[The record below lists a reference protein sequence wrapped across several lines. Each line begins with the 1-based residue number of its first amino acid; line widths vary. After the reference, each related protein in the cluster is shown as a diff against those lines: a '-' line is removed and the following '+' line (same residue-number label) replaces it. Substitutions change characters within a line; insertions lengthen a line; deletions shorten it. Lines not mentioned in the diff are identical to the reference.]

1 MSKAIP
7 VVTVDGPSGAGK
19 GTISQLLAAQLG
31 FHYLDSGA
39 LYRLLAMAAQRHKVA
54 LDNVEGLAV
63 LAGHMDISFEMNP
76 DGGSPTVRLEGED
89 VSDLIRSEE
98 IGKLAS
104 LVAALPEVRQA
115 LLQRQR
121 VFAREPGLVADGRD
135 MGTVVFAQA
144 QAKIYLTASADERA
158 KRRYNQ
164 LISKEESDSL
174 PALIEKVKAR
184 DERDRKREVSPLR
197 PAEDAIVIDTT
208 GLTVQAVLAKV
219 RQHVDVRLGDS

>member
-1 MSKAIP
+1 MSKTIP

-219 RQHVDVRLGDS
+219 RQHVDLRLGH

>member
-115 LLQRQR
+115 LLQRQQ

-158 KRRYNQ
+158 KRRHNQ
-164 LISKEESDSL
+164 LIGKEESDSL

>member
-115 LLQRQR
+115 LLQRQQ

-158 KRRYNQ
+158 KRRHNQ
-164 LISKEESDSL
+164 LIGKEESDSL

-219 RQHVDVRLGDS
+219 RQHVDLRLGH

>member
-1 MSKAIP
+1 VSKAIP

-219 RQHVDVRLGDS
+219 RQHVDLRLGH

>member
-219 RQHVDVRLGDS
+219 RQHVDLRLGH